1 MPTTPSFDKIEQFEN
16 LQKSVIAIAGKT
28 LGEIALDLNLS
39 VPQNLLK
46 NKGWIGQLIETA
58 LGVKNNSRP
67 EPDFPELGIELK
79 TLPVT
84 NKGKPKESTYVCVA
98 PLTELTGLSYEDSVV
113 AHKLSHV
120 LWIPIQADKSVPLK
134 QRRIGQGIFWKP
146 NPQQLQTLVDD
157 FQEITDQIALGNVE
171 QITAHQGKALQL
183 RPKAAN
189 SKVLTEAIGPDGEKI
204 MTLPRGFYLRPDF
217 TQSILQLYV

>member
-1 MPTTPSFDKIEQFEN
+1 MPPSLESIQLAKFET
-16 LQKSVIAIAGKT
+16 LQNAVIAIAGKT
-28 LGEIALDLNLS
+28 LGEVANSLNLV
-39 VPQNLLK
+39 VPQNLLQ

-58 LGVKNNSRP
+58 LGVQNNSRP

-79 TLPVT
+79 TLPITV
-84 NKGKPKESTYVCVA
+84 KGRPKESTYVCVA
-98 PLTELTGLSYEDSVV
+98 PLTNLTGLKYSESLV

-120 LWIPIQADKSVPLK
+120 LWIPIQADKSLPIS

-146 NPQQLQTLVDD
+146 NLQQIQTLEDD

-171 QITAHQGKALQL
+171 QVTAHQGKALQL

-189 SKVLTEAIGPDGEKI
+189 SKVLTEAIGPDGENI
-204 MTLPRGFYLRPDF
+204 LTLPRGFYLRPSF
-217 TQSILQLYV
+217 TQNILKFYV